1 MAVQTQI
8 QARRG
13 TAATWTSTNPTL
25 AAGEMGFETDTGKF
39 KIGTGSAAWTALGY
53 AGGGQNTLS
62 TYVYT
67 ATSGQTTFSGA
78 DSNGNTLS
86 YTVGAIQVYL
96 NGALLTP
103 TSDFTASTGTSV
115 VLVTGALTSDTLTV
129 LALGSFTVSTDI
141 AKSTLSTKGDILT
154 ATAASTPAVL
164 AVGADG
170 SSIVA
175 DSAATTGLRYSP
187 APAIGNPILN
197 SAYQVWQRNTSAT
210 YTGASNQYTGADRW
224 SYLGSAGSSA
234 TISRQV
240 TGDTTNLPNIQY
252 CARYLRTAGNTD
264 TNTLYFAQTFETINT
279 YQFAGKTI
287 TLSFYARKGANY
299 SAASSYLAANLAYG
313 TGTDQALNGGAAA
326 NNIVTQQNVLTSTWQ
341 RFTVSAAVPTAATQ
355 LVAMF
360 TWAGVGTAGAADYYE
375 ITGVQIDQG
384 SVALP
389 FRTYAATIQG
399 ELAAC
404 QRYYFRN
411 TATQIYSAFFNGT
424 AASTTQV
431 QGPLQLPV
439 TMRVSPTSV
448 DYATLAMGDNVA
460 GATFTSLAIQG
471 NQSSTQQAWIVVTG
485 SGFTQ
490 YRTYFIYS
498 NNSTSGYIGVS
509 AEL

>member
-39 KIGTGSAAWTALGY
+39 KIGTGSASWTALGY

-67 ATSGQTTFSGA
+67 ATSGQTSFSGA

-115 VLVTGALTSDTLTV
+115 VLVSGAITSDTLTV

-175 DSAATTGLRYSP
+175 DSSTSTGLRYQ
-187 APAIGNPILN
+187 ANYAAGKNLLINGAFDI
-197 SAYQVWQRNTSAT
+197 WQRGTSFASGGYMT
-210 YTGASNQYTGADRW
+210 DRWTDDSTLSNMTASQQTSGAPNGSRYILRYTATGASAYKNITQYIETAQAQQAWGNTVTFSIKMRRNATATGGNLGW
-224 SYLGSAGSSA
+224 SIQKSATVDAGSGATWTSLGNSNTVLSSLTTGTGSTDWTTV
-234 TISRQV
+234 TISAAI
-240 TGDTTNLPNIQY
+240 PNDGT
-252 CARYLRTAGNTD
+252 ANSLRLNAGFGAAQASGAIVE
-264 TNTLYFAQTFETINT
+264 FAQ
-279 YQFAGKTI
+279 A
-287 TLSFYARKGANY
+287 
-299 SAASSYLAANLAYG
+299 
-313 TGTDQALNGGAAA
+313 
-326 NNIVTQQNVLTSTWQ
+326 
-341 RFTVSAAVPTAATQ
+341 Q
-355 LVAMF
+355 L
-360 TWAGVGTAGAADYYE
+360 E
-375 ITGVQIDQG
+375 IG
-384 SVALP
+384 SVATA
-389 FRTYAATIQG
+389 FSRAGGSIQG

-404 QRYYFRN
+404 QRYYQIVHSFTGN
-411 TATQIYSAFFNGT
+411 ASLSTQIHA
-424 AASTTQV
+424 
-431 QGPLQLPV
+431 PLNFVMP
-439 TMRVSPTSV
+439 MRTSPS
-448 DYATLAMGDNVA
+448 VA
-460 GATFTSLAIQG
+460 GSAALYVSDGTNDFQ
-471 NQSSTQQAWIVVTG
+471 QSSTNVAFVNGNRVT
-485 SGFTQ
+485 SQNCQLVMTNFTGMTQ
-490 YRTYFIYS
+490 WRSYMQV
-498 NNSTSGYIGVS
+498 STAGGDIQLS

>member
-164 AVGADG
+164 AVGSDG

-175 DSAATTGLRYSP
+175 DSAATTGLRYSATP
-187 APAIGNPILN
+187 SASNPIIN
-197 SAYQVWQRNTSAT
+197 SAMQVWQRGTSISSAASASV
-210 YTGASNQYTGADRW
+210 YTADRW
-224 SYLGSAGSSA
+224 YVTTGANQASQVQRSA
-234 TISRQV
+234 TS
-240 TGDTTNLPNIQY
+240 DTTNLPNIQY
-252 CARYLRTAGNTD
+252 CLTVQRNSGQTGTGNI
-264 TNTLYFAQTFETINT
+264 TLSQSMESVNSIP
-279 YQFAGKTI
+279 FAGKTV
-287 TLSFYARKGANY
+287 TLSFYARAGSNY
-299 SAASSYLAANLAYG
+299 SPTSSLLNVYLASG
-313 TGTDQALNGGAAA
+313 TGTDQ
-326 NNIVTQQNVLTSTWQ
+326 NIRSGYTGEASVISSTATLTTTWQ
-341 RFTVSAAVPTAATQ
+341 RFTYTGTVAATATELAFQ
-355 LVAMF
+355 PYW
-360 TWAGVGTAGAADYYE
+360 TPTGTAGLNDYLQ
-375 ITGVQIDQG
+375 ITGVQIDIG

-404 QRYYFRN
+404 QRYYYRTGPGISGEIF
-411 TATQIYSAFFNGT
+411 AFGN
-424 AASTTQV
+424 AYSTTRLL
-431 QGPLQLPV
+431 GPAPVPV
-439 TMRVSPTSV
+439 TMRVTPSAIEFSSLELN
-448 DYATLAMGDNVA
+448 DFNAGYA
-460 GATFTSLAIQG
+460 
-471 NQSSTQQAWIVVTG
+471 VTAL
-485 SGFTQ
+485 T
-490 YRTYFIYS
+490 IYS
-498 NNSTSGYIGVS
+498 GGKNMPTIDARVASGLTANRFFNLVATGTSGYLAFS